1 MLPVIPLRMNVLFNE
16 SEQID
21 KARVLNEAM

>member
-1 MLPVIPLRMNVLFNE
+1 MLPVILLRMNVLFIE